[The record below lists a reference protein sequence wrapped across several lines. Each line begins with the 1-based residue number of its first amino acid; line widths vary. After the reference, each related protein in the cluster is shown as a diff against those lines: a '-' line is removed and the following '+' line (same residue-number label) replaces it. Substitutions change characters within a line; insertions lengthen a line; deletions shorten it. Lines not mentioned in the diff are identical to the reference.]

1 MKRCATCKQY
11 KDESEF
17 NWRWKSLG
25 ILQPSCRNCQK
36 EHRRTWYESHKDQH
50 LENVYERKKKVIQ
63 DSKEYVWNFLSTHP
77 CVDCGES
84 DPMVLEFD
92 HISGSKKSNISVMAG
107 QGYSLTA
114 IQREIEKCVVRC
126 ANCHRRKTS
135 KERGW
140 FSG

>member
-1 MKRCATCKQY
+1 
-11 KDESEF
+11 
-17 NWRWKSLG
+17 
-25 ILQPSCRNCQK
+25 
-36 EHRRTWYESHKDQH
+36 